1 MIPTA
6 LALLAIRDY
15 HSRRVNPNPD
25 DDPMTEL
32 MRLTNRSA
40 EECHLALVH
49 AVESGYA
56 AILHDYE
63 LTAAGRRFL
72 QDEWRDFIKAKQAQQ

>member
-15 HSRRVNPNPD
+15 YSRRVNPNGGE
-25 DDPMTEL
+25 DPMTEL
-32 MRLTNRSA
+32 MRMSNRSA
-40 EECHLALVH
+40 EECHLALVK
-49 AVESGYA
+49 AVEDGYA
-56 AILHDYE
+56 VILHDYE

-72 QDEWRDFIKAKQAQQ
+72 QDEWRNFIKAIQG